1 MKIILLAQL
10 TLWAG
15 LFALLLERES
25 EIMERRT
32 GVELDKG
39 EIFGRRLFF
48 GFPGVS

>member
-1 MKIILLAQL
+1 MKIVLLAKL

-15 LFALLLERES
+15 LFALLLDCEG
-25 EIMERRT
+25 EITERRT

-48 GFPGVS
+48 SFPGVS